1 MPTIGLKIQLMND
14 GFLQDS
20 VTASWA
26 QVLTMML
33 PENGAT
39 VQANTIAGAT
49 QRIFKGLQQLPGAA
63 NALKSLVVSV
73 KPEGSSAAGVKS
85 EALTGRNVKPHFG

>member
-1 MPTIGLKIQLMND
+1 MPTIGLEIQLMID
-14 GFLQDS
+14 LLLQDF
-20 VTASWA
+20 VPASWA

-49 QRIFKGLQQLPGAA
+49 QRIFKGLQQFASAA
-63 NALKSLVVSV
+63 NAFKSLDVSV
-73 KPEGSSAAGVKS
+73 KPEGSSASGAKS
-85 EALTGRNVKPHFG
+85 EALTGRNVKPRFG